1 MPVYINTYMCIY
13 MHAYIH
19 ICTKAH
25 TCMYICKYTHAY
37 KHMCIH
43 AHMYSHLHVWITAST
58 SGASS
63 TRKTIGDSPEE
74 GHNYDQK
81 AGTEAEGT
89 GLILVGEG

>member
-13 MHAYIH
+13 
-19 ICTKAH
+19 

-43 AHMYSHLHVWITAST
+43 VHMCGHLYIWITAST

-63 TRKTIGDSPEE
+63 TRKNAGNSPEE
-74 GHNYDQK
+74 GHSYDQK

-89 GLILVGEG
+89 GLVLVGEE